1 MNYSHFIAEKQNKVP
16 QASFLLLFSLQKVP
30 PHPQS
35 PKERKEE
42 KKKAFSADC
51 WETALLLSSSD
62 VISYKRVQGTNSN
75 QKFLV
80 N

>member
-42 KKKAFSADC
+42 KKRLSQP
-51 WETALLLSSSD
+51 TAEKLPYYS
-62 VISYKRVQGTNSN
+62 RPQM
-75 QKFLV
+75 
-80 N
+80 

>member
-42 KKKAFSADC
+42 KKKGFLSR
-51 WETALLLSSSD
+51 LLRNCP
-62 VISYKRVQGTNSN
+62 IT
-75 QKFLV
+75 LV
-80 N
+80 LRCDLL

>member
-30 PHPQS
+30 PHHQS

-42 KKKAFSADC
+42 KKKRLSQP
-51 WETALLLSSSD
+51 TAEKLP
-62 VISYKRVQGTNSN
+62 YYTRPQM
-75 QKFLV
+75 
-80 N
+80 